1 MKILLNKSLFFLI
14 LFAFCSTVL
23 FSQEK
28 YSRVK
33 IDLRNKS
40 LLDVSRLGIATDHG
54 KHKLNTFFETDL
66 SASEISLLSTNGFS
80 YTVTIEDVQEYYLLN
95 SKNAAKS
102 SATGCDPSNQ
112 ISFADP
118 QGFQLGSYAGYFTY
132 QEMLDK
138 LDSLALTYPSIFSAK
153 RVINDTINSIEGRPI
168 YYVVISDFPDS
179 IEANEPEMLFNSVH
193 HAREPGSLS
202 QLLFFMTYLCENYS
216 SNAEIQNILNNTS
229 LYFVP
234 CVNPDGYIYN
244 QTTNPNGGGL
254 WRKNRRDNGNG
265 TFGVDLNRN
274 YGHFWGFDDGGS
286 SPLSSS
292 DVYRGPAPFSEPE
305 TRAIRYLCNTHNFKM
320 AMNNHTFGNLLIY
333 PWGYIPD
340 YYTPDSAL
348 FVKMSENMTQQNNY
362 LFGTG
367 NQTVGYLVNGCS
379 DDWMYGEQIE
389 KPKILSWTPEAG
401 NAEFGF
407 WPPEEEILPFCRE
420 MLDMNLRTVKM
431 LLNKA
436 VIKNRSEPIASSISE
451 WAKYTYY
458 KLGLNSVGTYT
469 ASVEPLSNN
478 IQPITV
484 TIEYSDLLLAN
495 ELIDSIPIQLNA
507 NISNGESFSYVL
519 KITNNGVSFTDTV
532 VRYFGTPISIFSEV
546 GNNINNWSSSDLWN
560 TTTLQYVSNPSSIT
574 DSPDGNYLDFS
585 NQSINTIN
593 GINLSTSNYSELTFF
608 AKWDIENN
616 WDYVQLQLSTD
627 SGFTW
632 TPLCGQYT
640 NTGTADQLL
649 GQALYD
655 GTQNAWVKETINL
668 SNYIG
673 QRVWF
678 RFLLVSDGFQTGDGF
693 YFDDFNVNIIGDS
706 LTSTRDKN
714 KASDF
719 KIIPNPSSDYF
730 YILNSNNVR
739 GTTLILIHD
748 IYGKLVKSHTL
759 NGEYNTA
766 KITTE
771 ELNNGTYFVNIKHE
785 NSIIATQKLMILK

>member
-1 MKILLNKSLFFLI
+1 
-14 LFAFCSTVL
+14 
-23 FSQEK
+23 
-28 YSRVK
+28 
-33 IDLRNKS
+33 
-40 LLDVSRLGIATDHG
+40 
-54 KHKLNTFFETDL
+54 
-66 SASEISLLSTNGFS
+66 
-80 YTVTIEDVQEYYLLN
+80 
-95 SKNAAKS
+95 
-102 SATGCDPSNQ
+102 
-112 ISFADP
+112 
-118 QGFQLGSYAGYFTY
+118 
-132 QEMLDK
+132 
-138 LDSLALTYPSIFSAK
+138 
-153 RVINDTINSIEGRPI
+153 
-168 YYVVISDFPDS
+168 
-179 IEANEPEMLFNSVH
+179 
-193 HAREPGSLS
+193 
-202 QLLFFMTYLCENYS
+202 
-216 SNAEIQNILNNTS
+216 
-229 LYFVP
+229 
-234 CVNPDGYIYN
+234 
-244 QTTNPNGGGL
+244 
-254 WRKNRRDNGNG
+254 
-265 TFGVDLNRN
+265 
-274 YGHFWGFDDGGS
+274 
-286 SPLSSS
+286 
-292 DVYRGPAPFSEPE
+292 
-305 TRAIRYLCNTHNFKM
+305 M

-436 VIKNRSEPIASSISE
+436 VIKNRSEPIASNISE

-478 IQPITV
+478 IQPITF

-593 GINLSTSNYSELTFF
+593 GINLSTTNYAELTFF

-771 ELNNGTYFVNIKHE
+771 ELNNGTYFVNIKNE

>member
-1 MKILLNKSLFFLI
+1 MKIVLNKSLFFLI
-14 LFAFCSTVL
+14 LFTFCSTGL

-40 LLDVSRLGIATDHG
+40 LLDVSRLGIAIDHG
-54 KHKLNTFFETDL
+54 QHKLNTFFETDL
-66 SASEISLLSTNGFS
+66 SASEISLLTTNGFS
-80 YTVTIEDVQEYYLLN
+80 YTVTIEDVQEYYVLN
-95 SKNAAKS
+95 SKKS
-102 SATGCDPSNQ
+102 AQSVATACNPSNQ
-112 ISFADP
+112 INFTDP

-138 LDSLALTYPSIFSAK
+138 LDSLAATYPSIFSAK

-179 IEANEPEMLFNSVH
+179 VEADEPEMLFNSVH

-202 QLLFFMTYLCENYS
+202 QLLFFMTYLCENYA
-216 SNAEIQNILNNTS
+216 SNTEIQNILNNTS
-229 LYFVP
+229 LYFIP

-286 SPLSSS
+286 SPSSSS
-292 DVYRGPAPFSEPE
+292 DVYRGSAPFSEPE
-305 TRAIRYLCNTHNFKM
+305 TRAVRYLCNTHNFKM

-333 PWGYIPD
+333 PWGYLPN

-348 FVKMSENMTQQNNY
+348 FVKMSQNMTQNNNY

-401 NAEFGF
+401 NADFGF

-436 VIKNRSEPIASSISE
+436 VIKNRSELIASNISE

-458 KLGLNSVGTYT
+458 KLGLNSIGTYT

-484 TIEYSDLLLAN
+484 TREYSDLLLAN
-495 ELIDSIPIQLNA
+495 ELIDSIPIQLNP
-507 NISNGESFSYVL
+507 NISVGESFSYVV

-532 VRYFGTPISIFSEV
+532 VRYFGTPLTLFSEP
-546 GNNINNWSSSDLWN
+546 GNTINNWYSSTLWN
-560 TTTLQYVSNPSSIT
+560 STNQQYVSNPSSIT
-574 DSPDGNYLDFS
+574 DSPEGNYLDFS
-585 NQSINTIN
+585 SESISTIN
-593 GINLSTSNYSELTFF
+593 GLNISNTSYAELSFY

-640 NTGTADQLL
+640 NSRTANQLFDQPI
-649 GQALYD
+649 YD
-655 GTQNAWVKETINL
+655 GTQNAWVKEYINL

-678 RFLLVSDGFQTGDGF
+678 RFLLVSDEFQTADGF

-706 LTSTRDKN
+706 LTSARDKN
-714 KASDF
+714 KASEY

-730 YILNSNNVR
+730 YILNNTNTT
-739 GTTLILIHD
+739 GTTIVFISD
-748 IYGKLVKSHTL
+748 IYGKHVKSQVIY
-759 NGEYNTA
+759 GDSNTT
-766 KITTE
+766 KISTE
-771 ELNNGTYFVNIKHE
+771 ELKSGTYFVKIKNE
-785 NSIIATQKLMILK
+785 NSNTTTQKLVIVK